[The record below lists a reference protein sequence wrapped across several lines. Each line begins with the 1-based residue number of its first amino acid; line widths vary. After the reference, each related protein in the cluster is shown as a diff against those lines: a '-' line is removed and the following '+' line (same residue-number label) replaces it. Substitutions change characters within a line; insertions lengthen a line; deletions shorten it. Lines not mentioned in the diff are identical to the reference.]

1 MAIPSF
7 FKQNKP
13 RGFNYTPRYY
23 DPKREELEERL
34 RAIGREQGAE
44 GKEQGA
50 ESMEHGARGVGQE
63 AQGVGQGASGK
74 EHGAQSVG
82 QGAPSTE
89 QPYRSKILRGDMKN
103 YFPRSKERIE
113 RHSRIR
119 LLVIIMIM
127 VLAIYIYLRFF

>member
-13 RGFNYTPRYY
+13 RGFNYMPRYY
-23 DPKREELEERL
+23 DPQKEEREERL
-34 RAIGREQGAE
+34 RAIGMEQARSEATQSRVG
-44 GKEQGA
+44 GRA
-50 ESMEHGARGVGQE
+50 ESMEQARSE
-63 AQGVGQGASGK
+63 ATQSRVSGRAESMEQGAKGM
-74 EHGAQSVG
+74 
-82 QGAPSTE
+82 E

-103 YFPRSKERIE
+103 YFPRNMERIE